1 MPREKPNIWS
11 CEHPLPIEV
20 VPLGNGRQ
28 ARCLRC
34 GRGGPVCPDS
44 EEAMRALKD
53 AAGHR
58 SKHRLKMGA

>member
-1 MPREKPNIWS
+1 MSREKPNIWS
-11 CEHPLPIEV
+11 CEHSLPIEV

-34 GRGGPVCPDS
+34 GQCGPVRPDS
-44 EEAMRALKD
+44 ERAMRALKD

-58 SKHRLKMGA
+58 LKMGA